1 MEAWTRQARVQQK
14 WREMVGF
21 WTYSK
26 SSLVGFTERLDMV
39 YDEFNT

>member
-1 MEAWTRQARVQQK
+1 MRRLWMEAWTRQAREVQQK

-26 SSLVGFTERLDMV
+26 VITSRI
-39 YDEFNT
+39 Y